1 MMRIDFFVSR
11 VDFFVSPKWFFLHC
25 GGHFF
30 VLRSHFFCVSESTFF
45 GPKSFEVDPKS
56 CGWHLAVT
64 WEPPHSH
71 RNFVATFGSFFVCAW
86 VIFFVSERSL
96 LWCQWSHFL
105 GVRIDHFLESI
116 SCHFWHAR
124 CCRTFRI
131 SGPKEDPFWGTF
143 LVPKVVPEFLTP
155 TGPPPCGS
163 RAGRPATP
171 QAARRRAVR
180 RVPSWLRG
188 SACVAGRAP

>member
-1 MMRIDFFVSR
+1 MMS
-11 VDFFVSPKWFFLHC
+11 L
-25 GGHFF
+25 G
-30 VLRSHFFCVSESTFF
+30 
-45 GPKSFEVDPKS
+45 
-56 CGWHLAVT
+56 
-64 WEPPHSH
+64 
-71 RNFVATFGSFFVCAW
+71 
-86 VIFFVSERSL
+86 SL
-96 LWCQWSHFL
+96 LGGVSSMIFGVHKLSLLTCAVLSHL
-105 GVRIDHFLESI
+105 S
-116 SCHFWHAR
+116 
-124 CCRTFRI
+124 I

-180 RVPSWLRG
+180 RVPCWLRG